1 MRMLLVAGEASGDLH
16 AANLVREL
24 KILRPGISFFG
35 IGGRRMESEG
45 VELLAS
51 TEELSVVGFTEVLS
65 KLGTVRSAMSR
76 LYRETTRRKPGVAVL
91 IDYPGF
97 NLRFA
102 RLARGIV
109 PRMFYY
115 IGPQV
120 WAWGGWRARTIPSLF
135 DALLSIIPFEC
146 SYYEGTKLKCLFV
159 GHPVLDLVKPA
170 TSREEFRAEYGVEE
184 GALVGL
190 APGSRREEVKRILP
204 IMLESAKML
213 KRELSG
219 VSFAVGVAET
229 IETGLVK
236 SMCEG
241 LFQEVSIVRGR
252 THELMQ
258 ASDLALV
265 ASGTATLEA
274 AILGVPMLIIYK
286 MSPLTWLLARG
297 LVKVKYVGLANII
310 AGRKIVPEFIQ
321 YDASPE
327 RISREVL
334 SLLGDRSR
342 LEEMR
347 ADLGGVRRELGSPGA
362 SRRAAE
368 LVLELSGWK

>member
-1 MRMLLVAGEASGDLH
+1 V
-16 AANLVREL
+16 
-24 KILRPGISFFG
+24 
-35 IGGRRMESEG
+35 
-45 VELLAS
+45 
-51 TEELSVVGFTEVLS
+51 
-65 KLGTVRSAMSR
+65 
-76 LYRETTRRKPGVAVL
+76 RRKPGVAVL
-91 IDYPGF
+91 VDYPGF

-109 PRMFYY
+109 PRIFYY

-146 SYYEGTKLKCLFV
+146 KYYRGTKLKCLFV
-159 GHPVLDLVKPA
+159 GHPVLDLVNPA
-170 TSREEFRAEYGVEE
+170 ATREDFRAEC
-184 GALVGL
+184 GADNGLLVGL

-204 IMLESAKML
+204 IMLESAKIL
-213 KRELSG
+213 KGKLSG

-229 IETGLVK
+229 IETGLVR
-236 SMCEG
+236 SMCER
-241 LFQEVSIVRGR
+241 LFEEVSIVRAR

-258 ASDLALV
+258 ASDLILV

-274 AILGVPMLIIYK
+274 AILGAPMLIIYK

-297 LVKVKYVGLANII
+297 LVKVKHVGLANII
-310 AGRKIVPEFIQ
+310 AGERIVPEFIQ
-321 YDASPE
+321 YDANPE
-327 RISREVL
+327 RISKEVL
-334 SLLGDRSR
+334 SLLGEGAR

-347 ADLGGVRRELGSPGA
+347 AQLAGVRRELGSPGA